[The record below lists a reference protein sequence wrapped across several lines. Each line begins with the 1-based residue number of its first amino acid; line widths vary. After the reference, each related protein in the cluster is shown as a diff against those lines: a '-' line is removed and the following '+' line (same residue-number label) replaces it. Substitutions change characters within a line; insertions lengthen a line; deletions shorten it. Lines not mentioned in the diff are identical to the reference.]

1 MEVIKN
7 GIARRIAVGKALIDG
22 QYTGASIALENIEA
36 VAQNLPYASSQ
47 LYVRPELYL
56 INNSTPY

>member
-47 LYVRPELYL
+47 LYVKP
-56 INNSTPY
+56 